1 MERSIRLELLVSRT
15 TSTTWGLGSVN
26 TNVRTHGPPS
36 KEGWTEEGAYQ
47 RVLSTPPQNLG
58 IHPMDV
64 ALKTCKLEGAS
75 HAEIWMAYMSNE
87 LKTLWKRS
95 SSYWRTVHS
104 RKWLAVNRRVRLPFC
119 VLKVLGDV
127 LDDGELHFIERART
141 FEAARRR
148 IGALAGV
155 RPGQYVI
162 YNGETGER
170 VSIVAGG
177 KRGQSALGDSM
188 SALTGRFT

>member
-1 MERSIRLELLVSRT
+1 
-15 TSTTWGLGSVN
+15 
-26 TNVRTHGPPS
+26 
-36 KEGWTEEGAYQ
+36 
-47 RVLSTPPQNLG
+47 
-58 IHPMDV
+58 MDV

-148 IGALAGV
+148 IEALAEC
-155 RPGQYVI
+155 
-162 YNGETGER
+162 NGSHCFPPK
-170 VSIVAGG
+170 VSAYFSGG
-177 KRGQSALGDSM
+177 FSDSYA
-188 SALTGRFT
+188 S

>member
-1 MERSIRLELLVSRT
+1 MIQR
-15 TSTTWGLGSVN
+15 
-26 TNVRTHGPPS
+26 PPS
-36 KEGWTEEGAYQ
+36 PTLFPYTTLF
-47 RVLSTPPQNLG
+47 RS
-58 IHPMDV
+58 
-64 ALKTCKLEGAS
+64 
-75 HAEIWMAYMSNE
+75 
-87 LKTLWKRS
+87 LWKRS
-95 SSYWRTVHS
+95 SSYWRSVHS

-162 YNGETGER
+162 YRSQEHTSEL
-170 VSIVAGG
+170 
-177 KRGQSALGDSM
+177 QSRQYLVC
-188 SALTGRFT
+188 R

>member
-1 MERSIRLELLVSRT
+1 MKTGYLFGVSSPLL
-15 TSTTWGLGSVN
+15 
-26 TNVRTHGPPS
+26 
-36 KEGWTEEGAYQ
+36 KEGLDRGRCLPT
-47 RVLSTPPQNLG
+47 RPFHPSQNLR

-95 SSYWRTVHS
+95 SSYWRSVHS
-104 RKWLAVNRRVRLPFC
+104 RKWLPVNRRVRLPFC

-148 IGALAGV
+148 IEALAEV

>member
-1 MERSIRLELLVSRT
+1 MGAWEASIRTYERMAPLLQRAGQRKVP
-15 TSTTWGLGSVN
+15 
-26 TNVRTHGPPS
+26 TNASFP
-36 KEGWTEEGAYQ
+36 
-47 RVLSTPPQNLG
+47 PPQNLG

-95 SSYWRTVHS
+95 SSYWRSVHS